1 MTAGGLERTARLKRE
16 AALSGSDD
24 NAVETGLLDRLRR
37 VLTHAEEAVR
47 CYLAILAAEARRL
60 VRGLMREAVWMAWLV
75 GFGLVGLALVAFGL
89 GTFIESRL
97 GVPGTGLMIVGG
109 VMVAVF
115 LVGMVLA
122 KAREEQ

>member
-1 MTAGGLERTARLKRE
+1 LDDNPAGG
-16 AALSGSDD
+16 
-24 NAVETGLLDRLRR
+24 GLLDRLGRAFA
-37 VLTHAEEAVR
+37 HAEGAVR
-47 CYLAILAAEARRL
+47 CYLALLAAEGQRL
-60 VRGLMREAVWMAWLV
+60 VRGLMREAVWMAVLV
-75 GFGLVGLALVAFGL
+75 GVGLVGLAVLALGL

-97 GVPGTGLMIVGG
+97 GVPGAGLMIVGA